1 MVQCADCS
9 ANYQNKNFDNRLLSS
24 DKNNLIRLIQFIKNV
39 FMKSRFILIIFK
51 NIMPKVTIEELYC
64 AVNAM
69 GVKNFVHFTSL

>member
-9 ANYQNKNFDNRLLSS
+9 ANYKNKNFDNRLLSS

-51 NIMPKVTIEELYC
+51 NITPKETIEGLYC

-69 GVKNFVHFTSL
+69 GVKNFVHFTGL